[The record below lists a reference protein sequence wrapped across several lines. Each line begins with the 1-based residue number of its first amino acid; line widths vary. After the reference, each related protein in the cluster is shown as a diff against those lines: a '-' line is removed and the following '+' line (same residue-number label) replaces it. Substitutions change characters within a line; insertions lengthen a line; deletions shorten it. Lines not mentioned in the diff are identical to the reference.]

1 MKHIKRFEEMNLDKY
16 RNFLDKYQKSG
27 YISIS
32 SIKKLKEWGLDIKDF
47 SRVENQVVKSL
58 DFFRSGDKD
67 LFFDYFMDIK
77 DKYPYL
83 STYFYYSLDVYPKSA
98 VKWSTKLDKFNI
110 IVSMDDKNLP
120 SLDFVSVDTNVSVID
135 KIISGIENSRQ
146 KEIENRKE
154 QMDSF
159 KKKRPGADD
168 HWAKDYMLR
177 AKSENFIENCTISP
191 IINLKIFLHLND
203 DDHYYNLGEDEWES
217 YDKYL
222 KELRKTVVEDI
233 EVSLNDVLKS
243 YFYAIGYHNI
253 TFKVEKRGYGWCGFY
268 DPSSDIAIFN
278 IQCELN

>member
-16 RNFLDKYQKSG
+16 KNFLNKYQKSG

-77 DKYPYL
+77 DKYPDI

-98 VKWSTKLDKFNI
+98 VKWSTSLDKFNI

-120 SLDFVSVDTNVSVID
+120 SKDLVKVDTNTSVID
-135 KIISGIENSRQ
+135 KVISGVEDSRQ
-146 KEIENRKE
+146 KEVEKRKE

-159 KKKRPGADD
+159 KKKRPGAEDD
-168 HWAKDYMLR
+168 WVKGYMLR

-191 IINLKIFLHLND
+191 IINLQVFLHLND

-222 KELRKTVVEDI
+222 KESRKTVVEDI

-243 YFYAIGYHNI
+243 YFYSIGYSNT
-253 TFKVEKRGYGWCGFY
+253 TFKIEKKGYGWYGFY
-268 DPSSDIAIFN
+268 DPSSDIVIFN
-278 IQCELN
+278 IKCELN